1 MKLLNFLVE
10 GEVRAGLVRDGGVED
25 LSASGL
31 WHGPVPVK
39 REELAEIA
47 QRLSTPTSPTLPLDS
62 LRVAP
67 VVIAPE
73 KIICVG
79 LNYRRHAAEAH
90 MEIPAVPAI
99 FGKFANSLSAH
110 RAKIALPPVD
120 YKYDYEAELGV
131 VMGREAWQISEA
143 DALSY
148 VAGYCCVNDLSAR
161 GPQLATTQWM
171 AGKILDG
178 FFPAGPFLVTTDSIP
193 DPQNLSIRCTVNGVV
208 RQNSSTSDMIFSVAT
223 IIAFLS
229 QLVTLKPGDII
240 ATGTPEG
247 VMLGAKDPEWL
258 KAGDT
263 VSVDIDG
270 LGRLTNHLVA
280 PADRR

>member
-1 MKLLNFLVE
+1 MKLLNFLVG

-25 LSASGL
+25 LSALGL